1 MNFIRKYMKYF
12 NNFLKNVQFNS
23 VQNVN
28 SVQRSRVHV
37 MVHVTFLFN
46 YSMEYNALSPLRPD
60 AKEAV

>member
-1 MNFIRKYMKYF
+1 MNFIRKCMKYF

-37 MVHVTFLFN
+37 MVHVTFLFS
-46 YSMEYNALSPLRPD
+46 YSPEYNALSPSHAD